1 MAHSLE
7 SRWILFS
14 FPPPELP
21 RYFFSPCE
29 IAGVDQELQV
39 MAAVSV
45 PSQLIGIRIGIL
57 PESDE
62 LFPQIPGWI
71 ITSLFLPDVM
81 GDILISHF
89 LHIVTG
95 NQPARFV
102 EIKYWLSREGLI
114 NSGCMYSSNES
125 LSGPTYCDT
134 PLISISFTPMQQLC
148 LAN

>member
-1 MAHSLE
+1 MDI
-7 SRWILFS
+7 ILIFLLRS
-14 FPPPELP
+14 YLAT
-21 RYFFSPCE
+21 FFSPCE

-102 EIKYWLSREGLI
+102 EIKILAVPGRFDKLGL
-114 NSGCMYSSNES
+114 YV
-125 LSGPTYCDT
+125 L
-134 PLISISFTPMQQLC
+134 
-148 LAN
+148 